1 MTNPLSNASGKL
13 KEFVRSDIG
22 ELRVLEVLQNKTRIC
37 DEKNFSNI
45 DNKKYIEFNGNLQN

>member
-1 MTNPLSNASGKL
+1 MTNPLSNANGKL

-37 DEKNFSNI
+37 DENNFSNI
-45 DNKKYIEFNGNLQN
+45 DNKKYMEFNGNLQN